1 MGSSS
6 APGETLRS
14 GEWFGKRDRDGVIH
28 RSGLLIEGLPRD
40 VADGRPVIGI
50 ANSWSELT
58 PCNSHLRTLAEAV
71 KKGVWEAGGLPL
83 EFPTISLGEQMI
95 RPTAMF
101 LRNLMSMDVEE
112 TLRANPVDGVV
123 LLGGCD
129 KTTPAQLMG
138 AASVDLP
145 TIMITG
151 GPQLTAHCRGED
163 LGSGTDLWRKSEQAR
178 AGEIT
183 NDDFF
188 DLEACAARSNGHC
201 MSMGTA
207 STMACLAEALGV
219 QLPGAAAL
227 PAPDSRRLAL
237 AQLTGRRI
245 VQMVADGVNLSKI
258 LTKDAFENAVMMLAA
273 IGGSTNAVIHLL
285 AIAGRMAVPLDLE
298 EIDALVRDVP
308 TLVNLKPSG
317 QFLMEDFA
325 YAGGVPA
332 VAWELRS
339 LLHGGAMTVS
349 GRTVEQ
355 NWQNQETT
363 DRRVVT
369 PFEAPLQAPGSGIA
383 VLRGNICPDG
393 AVIKQSAATASLLT
407 HRGPALVFDSIRE
420 YNARRDD
427 PDLPV
432 DETTVLVVRN
442 AGPRGYPGM
451 PEVGNLQIPRV
462 LLERGIFDVVRIS
475 DARMS
480 GTAYGTV
487 ILHVAPEAAV
497 GGPLAVIES
506 GDWIELDVS
515 SRVLHVDITDEELQS
530 RLARWS
536 PVDRSPSRGY
546 ARLFVQHVLQADRG
560 ADFDFLVGTSGHAVP
575 LESH

>member
-1 MGSSS
+1 MQ
-6 APGETLRS
+6 
-14 GEWFGKRDRDGVIH
+14 
-28 RSGLLIEGLPRD
+28 GLPAD

-71 KKGVWEAGGLPL
+71 KRGVWDAGGLPL

-112 TLRANPVDGVV
+112 ILRANPLDGVV
-123 LLGGCD
+123 LLSGCD

-138 AASVDLP
+138 AASVGLP

-151 GPQLTAHCRGED
+151 GPQLTAHCHGED

-178 AGEIT
+178 AGEISSE
-183 NDDFF
+183 DFLG
-188 DLEACAARSNGHC
+188 LESCAVRSLGHC

-227 PAPDSRRLAL
+227 PAVDSRRQTLAH
-237 AQLTGRRI
+237 LTGRRI
-245 VQMVADGVNLSKI
+245 VKLVRGGVTLSRI
-258 LTKDAFENAVMMLAA
+258 LTREAFENAVMMLAA

-285 AIAGRMAVPLDLE
+285 AIAGRMGVPLELA
-298 EIDALVRDVP
+298 EIDTLARGVP

-317 QFLMEDFA
+317 RFLMEDFA

-339 LLHGGAMTVS
+339 LLHGDALTVS
-349 GRTVEQ
+349 GRTVEE
-355 NWQNQETT
+355 NFRNQETT
-363 DRRVVT
+363 DRRVVF
-369 PFEAPLQAPGSGIA
+369 PFDAPLLPAGSGTA
-383 VLRGNICPDG
+383 VLHGNICPDG
-393 AVIKQSAATASLLT
+393 AVIKQSAATPSLLT
-407 HRGPALVFDSIRE
+407 HRGRALVFDSIHE
-420 YNARRDD
+420 YNARRDEL
-427 PDLPV
+427 DLPV
-432 DETTVLVVRN
+432 DESTILVVRN

-462 LLERGIFDVVRIS
+462 LLERGIYDVVRIS

-480 GTAYGTV
+480 GTAYGTA
-487 ILHVAPEAAV
+487 ILHVAPEAAA
-497 GGPLAVIES
+497 GGPLAVVQS
-506 GDWIELDVS
+506 GDWIQLDVPARIL
-515 SRVLHVDITDEELQS
+515 RVELSDEEI
-530 RLARWS
+530 ARRRSTWS
-536 PVDRSPSRGY
+536 APEAGPTRGY
-546 ARLFVQHVLQADRG
+546 AKLFVEHVLQADRG
-560 ADFDFLVGTSGHAVP
+560 ADFDFLVGSSGHAVP